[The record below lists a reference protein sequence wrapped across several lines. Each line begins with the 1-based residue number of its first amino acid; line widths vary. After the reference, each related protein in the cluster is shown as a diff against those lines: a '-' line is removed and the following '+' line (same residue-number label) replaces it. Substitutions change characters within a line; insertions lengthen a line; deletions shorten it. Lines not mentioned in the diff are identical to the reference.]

1 MSDRGLIIYVRS
13 SSRRSCSIVMHPSR
27 GTMIIREGC
36 TRIRERNTHHPLTSH
51 MIILVGRP
59 LATRAG
65 VHDRSARTQEVAYI
79 GTHSA
84 PQDPSANGDAR
95 DTQGPAHKYKHTNT
109 STCNRSCC
117 SSRAF
122 APCPL
127 LLLAASMC
135 LLRRRRQR
143 QLATAAELQQLVS
156 RYPVTAAQRS

>member
-36 TRIRERNTHHPLTSH
+36 TRIRERHTHHPLTSH

-84 PQDPSANGDAR
+84 PQDPTAQTVTHETHR
-95 DTQGPAHKYKHTNT
+95 DLHTNT
-109 STCNRSCC
+109 STQIQARATDHAAARARSLPALCC
-117 SSRAF
+117 FSLHPCASYGAGDNVNWQPPPSS
-122 APCPL
+122 
-127 LLLAASMC
+127 S
-135 LLRRRRQR
+135 
-143 QLATAAELQQLVS
+143 S
-156 RYPVTAAQRS
+156 S